1 MAPLTRLSTI
11 ACGDRG
17 RSASGAGARE
27 SAAPLWQLAQ
37 LCVNTAAP
45 SGDWAD
51 ASRRDEH
58 QHGNQPVGAC
68 AVMEAK
74 CTPAA
79 EPAALN
85 LQPPL

>member
-1 MAPLTRLSTI
+1 
-11 ACGDRG
+11 
-17 RSASGAGARE
+17 
-27 SAAPLWQLAQ
+27 LWQLAQ

-51 ASRRDEH
+51 ERAATSISTASRVAWALVR
-58 QHGNQPVGAC
+58 
-68 AVMEAK
+68 VMAAK

-79 EPAALN
+79 EPATLN